1 MGDFYHLNLKC
12 AACNALNKDTYY
24 AESSGATSFT
34 CENCKKINW
43 IYMGFTT
50 KIISSKKEEELYR
63 KSGFGD
69 IEDKSQKCTNCE
81 RYFNNPLADLCS
93 FCFEEA

>member
-1 MGDFYHLNLKC
+1 MGDSYRLTLKC

-43 IYMGFTT
+43 IRMGFTT
-50 KIISSKKEEELYR
+50 HIITPEEEKEFY
-63 KSGFGD
+63 KDNGF
-69 IEDKSQKCTNCE
+69 ED
-81 RYFNNPLADLCS
+81 
-93 FCFEEA
+93 